1 MKQRDRLEGGLS
13 EAYFATLADYAAS
26 LWHGL
31 PFLWQEEL
39 RIFVAYEASVNQILT
54 RDGLELWMTR
64 VQAGQC
70 PVAGSGCDKPRS
82 GRFCARHAEKLREIP
97 RAG

>member
-1 MKQRDRLEGGLS
+1 MKQRDRSEGGFS
-13 EAYFATLADYAAS
+13 EAELTDYARE
-26 LWHGL
+26 LWRGL

-39 RIFVAYEASVNQILT
+39 RIFVAYEASVGQILT
-54 RDGLELWMTR
+54 REGLELWMTR
-64 VQAGQC
+64 VQAGEC
-70 PVAGSGCDKPRS
+70 PVAGSGCDKPRG

>member
-1 MKQRDRLEGGLS
+1 MTPE
-13 EAYFATLADYAAS
+13 LADYARE
-26 LWHGL
+26 LWRGL

-39 RIFVAYEASVNQILT
+39 RLFVAYEASVDQAVT
-54 RDGLELWMTR
+54 REGLELWMTR

-70 PVAGSGCDKPRS
+70 PVAGSGCDKPRG

-97 RAG
+97 PPG